1 MQQWDRDTSGRL
13 NRISTQLHPASEV
26 SVPTDTMDPLPE
38 EQQSQPA
45 TPMNPNA
52 YRTMRDHIHPPR
64 VSAPSCIIPPADD
77 VAVRPYLVPLL
88 PTYHGMENENPYT
101 HLRNFEEVC
110 TTFKEGMMDM
120 DLLKLKAFPLTLKDK
135 AKIWLNSL
143 RPRTIRNW
151 AELQAEFL
159 KKFFSAHKTN
169 NLKRQIYTF
178 AAHDGERFYQCWERF
193 METISACPH
202 HGFDNWMLV
211 NHFYDG
217 MSPPMKQLLETM
229 CGGNFLS
236 KHPDEAI
243 DFLNYVA
250 ETSKAWDEPRPRET
264 EGSRHS
270 SYKGESIHTLSEDTL
285 LREKLIILTRRLDE
299 MEMKNQHN
307 MHSVNELSVSQPSC
321 YNYQLDGHYGENSQE
336 NVQILNQARP
346 PMNAPFGNSYSHDWK
361 NYSNIQGK
369 PKPSAYMPPADQQQF
384 CSTSTAQ
391 QMPPPSSLVEQ
402 AILNL
407 SKVVGTFV
415 EEQKV
420 LNVQTSQ
427 KIEAVE
433 SSLSRKLDN
442 MHSEISKLSNQQLQG
457 SEIGKAPFQGQQY
470 QKLVNEI
477 GLTEAP
483 NARIDEVKAVVTL
496 RSGKE
501 LKPAE
506 PELVKSAPVVAEP
519 LQEEQSV
526 AKEEVKIRIPPP
538 FPQVLRKKKNHV
550 NQTEMLEVLRQV
562 KVNIPLLDM
571 IKQVPTYAKFLKD
584 LCTVKKGLNVNKKAF
599 LTEQV
604 SAIIGNKTPV
614 KYKDPGCPTISV
626 NIGGISVEKALL
638 DLGASVNLFP
648 YSMYKQLGLGELKP
662 TSITLS
668 LADRSIKIP
677 KGTIEDVLI
686 QVDRF
691 YYPVDFVVLD
701 TEPVAVGPNHVPIIL
716 GRPFL
721 ATSNAIINCR
731 NGIMQLTFGNM
742 TLELNIFHLGKR
754 HMHSEGDDL
763 EEVCILETILE
774 EQAKEQQMQDIL
786 TSELSE
792 CCVKQ
797 HEHQEVSLMQG
808 YWRRRIEILPLL
820 TGNEPKEPQQLE
832 LKPLPAKMKYAFL
845 EANEQCP
852 VVISS
857 LLTTAQEHDLLNL
870 LKKNKQALGWKIS
883 DLKGINPSICTHH
896 IYLEE
901 ESKTVRQPQRRLNPH
916 LQEVVRVEVLKLL
929 QAGIIYPISDSTWV
943 SPTQVVPKKSGV
955 TIVKNEKGEELST
968 RLTTSWRV
976 CIDYRRLNEVTRKDH
991 FPLPFIDQLLERV
1004 SGHPYYCFL
1013 DGYSG
1018 YFQIEIAPEDQE
1030 KTTFTCPFGTYAYR
1044 RMPFGLCNAPATFQR
1059 CMLSMFSDM
1068 VEHIMEVYMDDITVY
1083 GDDFEECLTNL
1094 EAILQRCIEKNLVL
1108 NWEKCHFMVKQG
1120 IVLGHI
1126 ISSRGIEVDKAK
1138 IDIISKLPPPTNV
1151 KTIRQFLGHAGF
1163 YRRFIKDF
1171 SKIAKPLYKLLEKDA
1186 QFIWEEDC

>member
-1 MQQWDRDTSGRL
+1 
-13 NRISTQLHPASEV
+13 
-26 SVPTDTMDPLPE
+26 
-38 EQQSQPA
+38 
-45 TPMNPNA
+45 
-52 YRTMRDHIHPPR
+52 
-64 VSAPSCIIPPADD
+64 
-77 VAVRPYLVPLL
+77 
-88 PTYHGMENENPYT
+88 
-101 HLRNFEEVC
+101 
-110 TTFKEGMMDM
+110 
-120 DLLKLKAFPLTLKDK
+120 
-135 AKIWLNSL
+135 
-143 RPRTIRNW
+143 
-151 AELQAEFL
+151 
-159 KKFFSAHKTN
+159 
-169 NLKRQIYTF
+169 
-178 AAHDGERFYQCWERF
+178 
-193 METISACPH
+193 
-202 HGFDNWMLV
+202 
-211 NHFYDG
+211 
-217 MSPPMKQLLETM
+217 
-229 CGGNFLS
+229 
-236 KHPDEAI
+236 
-243 DFLNYVA
+243 
-250 ETSKAWDEPRPRET
+250 
-264 EGSRHS
+264 
-270 SYKGESIHTLSEDTL
+270 
-285 LREKLIILTRRLDE
+285 
-299 MEMKNQHN
+299 MKNRHN
-307 MHSVNELSVSQPSC
+307 RPSVNELSTSQPSC
-321 YNYQLDGHYGENSQE
+321 YNYQSNGHYGENNQE

-346 PMNAPFGNSYSHDWK
+346 TMNAPFGNSYSHNWT
-361 NYSNIQGK
+361 NYPNIPGK
-369 PKPSAYMPPADQQQF
+369 PKPPAYIPSAEKQQF
-384 CSTSTAQ
+384 SSTSTAQ
-391 QMPPPSSLVEQ
+391 QMSPLSSSVEQ

-427 KIEAVE
+427 KIEAVQ

-442 MHSEISKLSNQQLQG
+442 MHSEISKLSNQQLQS
-457 SEIGKAPFQGQQY
+457 SEKWKTPFQGQQY
-470 QKLVNEI
+470 QKLVNKI

-483 NARIDEVKAVVTL
+483 VARNDEVKAVLTL

-501 LKPAE
+501 LRPAV
-506 PELVKSAPVVAEP
+506 PELVNSAPVVADP

-526 AKEEVKIRIPPP
+526 GKEEVKIRIPPS
-538 FPQVLRKKKNHV
+538 FSQVLRRQKNSV

-604 SAIIGNKTPV
+604 SAIIESKTSV

-626 NIGGISVEKALL
+626 NIGGISVEKQLL
-638 DLGASVNLFP
+638 DLGASVNLLP
-648 YSMYKQLGLGELKP
+648 YSMYKQLGLGELKS

-701 TEPVAVGPNHVPIIL
+701 TEPVVVGPNHVPIIL

-731 NGIMQLTFGNM
+731 NGVMQLTFGNM

-754 HMHSEGDDL
+754 HMHSEEDDF
-763 EEVCILETILE
+763 EEVCILDTILE
-774 EQAKEQQMQDIL
+774 EQANQQQVQDIL

-792 CCVKQ
+792 CLIEQ
-797 HEHQEVSLMQG
+797 NEFQEMSLVQG

-820 TGNEPKEPQQLE
+820 TGNEPTEPLQIE
-832 LKPLPAKMKYAFL
+832 LKPLPTELKYAFL

-857 LLTTAQEHDLLNL
+857 LLTTAQEHNLLHL

-896 IYLEE
+896 TYLEE
-901 ESKTVRQPQRRLNPH
+901 ESKAVRQPQRRLNPH

-955 TIVKNEKGEELST
+955 TTVKNEKGEELST

-976 CIDYRRLNEVTRKDH
+976 CIDYRRLNEVTGKDH

-1004 SGHPYYCFL
+1004 SGRPYYCFL

-1044 RMPFGLCNAPATFQR
+1044 RMPFGLCNAPATFQ
-1059 CMLSMFSDM
+1059 
-1068 VEHIMEVYMDDITVY
+1068 
-1083 GDDFEECLTNL
+1083 
-1094 EAILQRCIEKNLVL
+1094 
-1108 NWEKCHFMVKQG
+1108 
-1120 IVLGHI
+1120 
-1126 ISSRGIEVDKAK
+1126 
-1138 IDIISKLPPPTNV
+1138 
-1151 KTIRQFLGHAGF
+1151 
-1163 YRRFIKDF
+1163 
-1171 SKIAKPLYKLLEKDA
+1171 
-1186 QFIWEEDC
+1186 